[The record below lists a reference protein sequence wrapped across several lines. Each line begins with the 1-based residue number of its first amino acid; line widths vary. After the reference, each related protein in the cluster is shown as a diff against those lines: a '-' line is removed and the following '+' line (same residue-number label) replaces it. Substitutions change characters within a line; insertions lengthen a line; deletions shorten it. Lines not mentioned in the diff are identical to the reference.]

1 MSVSRRTFL
10 KGSAASAA
18 SIALASPL
26 ASANSCSSSE
36 EMVALNAPRN
46 PKNILIITADQLAKR
61 GISAY
66 GNQQVKTPV
75 IDNILLSG
83 MRFDNAYCAYPLC
96 APSRASFWT
105 GRLPHQTGV
114 IANDSPNIPETMS
127 TLGDLFSQAGYEC
140 RHFGKQHD
148 YGALAGFD
156 CAPQIELEFESH
168 PAFPV
173 DYDTKEDVYCLQ
185 ESLQYIQQLPQR
197 ENKKPFLLAV
207 EFNNPH
213 NINGWTGNFA
223 GEHGDIEGIGDLP
236 PLLDN
241 FNTQSDLNNRP
252 KAIQYACCTHNR
264 VMQAGSWNE
273 KNYQQYLKAYYYFT
287 ELVDNYI
294 GQVIAALKETGYWDD
309 TLVVFFSDHG
319 DAMGAHRLVAKMN
332 WFYEESTNV
341 PLAFAGPGV
350 KQGMIKNELVS
361 LCDLLPTLC
370 DYVGI
375 KYPDNLYGKSLYPL
389 LKDEKV
395 INWRDYVICQW
406 NTDRNVDVQPARM
419 LRTDKFKYIIYK
431 EDEEEELYDMVNDR
445 GETTNLAINKKYRS
459 QKAELR
465 EKLDNYLRNSVDPFY
480 TQEAIVNQKW
490 RSHPIGYQHHSGETS
505 IQVYQKQIRPL
516 LADKQFSKARE
527 IRLSLY
533 KEARL
538 SYTGKK

>member
-1 MSVSRRTFL
+1 
-10 KGSAASAA
+10 
-18 SIALASPL
+18 
-26 ASANSCSSSE
+26 
-36 EMVALNAPRN
+36 
-46 PKNILIITADQLAKR
+46 
-61 GISAY
+61 
-66 GNQQVKTPV
+66 
-75 IDNILLSG
+75 
-83 MRFDNAYCAYPLC
+83 
-96 APSRASFWT
+96 
-105 GRLPHQTGV
+105 
-114 IANDSPNIPETMS
+114 
-127 TLGDLFSQAGYEC
+127 
-140 RHFGKQHD
+140 
-148 YGALAGFD
+148 
-156 CAPQIELEFESH
+156 
-168 PAFPV
+168 
-173 DYDTKEDVYCLQ
+173 
-185 ESLQYIQQLPQR
+185 
-197 ENKKPFLLAV
+197 
-207 EFNNPH
+207 
-213 NINGWTGNFA
+213 
-223 GEHGDIEGIGDLP
+223 
-236 PLLDN
+236 
-241 FNTQSDLNNRP
+241 
-252 KAIQYACCTHNR
+252 
-264 VMQAGSWNE
+264 
-273 KNYQQYLKAYYYFT
+273 
-287 ELVDNYI
+287 
-294 GQVIAALKETGYWDD
+294 
-309 TLVVFFSDHG
+309 
-319 DAMGAHRLVAKMN
+319 
-332 WFYEESTNV
+332 
-341 PLAFAGPGV
+341 
-350 KQGMIKNELVS
+350 MIKNELVS